1 MMRALCQQRLA
12 CSALVDIGSHAKFCL
27 YTVLVVAV
35 VRVHVQSERAESLP
49 L

>member
-1 MMRALCQQRLA
+1 V
-12 CSALVDIGSHAKFCL
+12 SAAFGLQCIGGHWSHAIFLL